1 MPRKRGSAGSGSD
14 SECRGEEV
22 SLEDFSV
29 IALQCYDSLRQQS
42 AKQLVHFIGGEQ
54 GLYKP
59 RKVGGVLLRVKFH
72 WLKFKVLGIPHLHG
86 EAFQEV
92 EPVISAKD
100 YMTILR

>member
-1 MPRKRGSAGSGSD
+1 M
-14 SECRGEEV
+14 
-22 SLEDFSV
+22 EDFSV

-42 AKQLVHFIGGEQ
+42 AKQLVLFIRGEQ

>member
-72 WLKFKVLGIPHLHG
+72 YLRVKFLGIPHLHG
-86 EAFQEV
+86 EAFQDG
-92 EPVISAKD
+92 EPHNFAKE
-100 YMTILR
+100 YETFLR